1 MVKVFHFADAHIDV
15 ANHGKHDSE
24 TGLPIRVTDF
34 LKSLDHI
41 VNSSIEEKAD
51 LVVFSGDAYKDR
63 SPQPTF
69 QREWGKR
76 IVKLSEA
83 KIPTVLLVGNHDMS
97 PSMGRAHALEEFS
110 TLRVPHVHIVDKP
123 CMLTPE
129 QLGVDVQVIAI
140 PWVFKSGIV
149 AKLNLSG
156 NAANAYEE
164 VAARLFSVTQEW
176 IRLSD
181 PNKPLILAA
190 HASVEGA
197 VYGGERTVLMGND
210 LVLPRSMV
218 KTPEID
224 YVALGHIHKAQN
236 LNEGEHPPVIYPG
249 SIERVDFG
257 EAKDKKY
264 FVVAEVEKGN
274 TSVDWR
280 ELDTRQFIDRKVT
293 LKKPENVMENIMGA
307 LPSKESLEGAVV
319 RLVVDYPKEIEETID
334 DQAIR
339 SYASGAL
346 DFHLVKRPNINAR
359 LRLPDNVSA
368 NSLPPTQLLRTFLQT
383 IEAPNIENLMK
394 MGEEIIASSLLGQS
408 EEGNER

>member
-1 MVKVFHFADAHIDV
+1 
-15 ANHGKHDSE
+15 
-24 TGLPIRVTDF
+24 
-34 LKSLDHI
+34 
-41 VNSSIEEKAD
+41 
-51 LVVFSGDAYKDR
+51 
-63 SPQPTF
+63 
-69 QREWGKR
+69 
-76 IVKLSEA
+76 
-83 KIPTVLLVGNHDMS
+83 
-97 PSMGRAHALEEFS
+97 
-110 TLRVPHVHIVDKP
+110 
-123 CMLTPE
+123 
-129 QLGVDVQVIAI
+129 LGVDVQVIAI